1 MLQAGL
7 KLQNSEVR
15 FVIER
20 DGCGEG
26 LGGLDLVMTDRDKA
40 LANAEKIGCRTGE
53 NVVTICN
60 MRLRLL

>member
-1 MLQAGL
+1 MMERRLAQPVGTLSSSSGCKALQTM
-7 KLQNSEVR
+7 NS
-15 FVIER
+15 
-20 DGCGEG
+20 
-26 LGGLDLVMTDRDKA
+26 DKA